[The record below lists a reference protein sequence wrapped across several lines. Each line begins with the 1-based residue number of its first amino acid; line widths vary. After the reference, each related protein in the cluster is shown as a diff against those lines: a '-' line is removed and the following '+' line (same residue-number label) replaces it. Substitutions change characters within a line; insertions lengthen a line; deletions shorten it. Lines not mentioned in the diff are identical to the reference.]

1 MLVYLGLNSF
11 LPRETHR
18 LFHTCDWRERS
29 EWQENQFGQNVH
41 WENQSNLQRVIRAIL
56 ICEKGKEN
64 VAQKFKN
71 HSSEMTAREKRA
83 CAIKKRQGMFQMLP
97 FLIQ

>member
-1 MLVYLGLNSF
+1 MLFTLASTHFSQVQHTGSF
-11 LPRETHR
+11 TRVTG
-18 LFHTCDWRERS
+18 ERS

-41 WENQSNLQRVIRAIL
+41 WENQSNLHQVIRAIL
-56 ICEKGKEN
+56 ICEKRKEN

-83 CAIKKRQGMFQMLP
+83 CVTKKRQGMFQMLP